1 MLTFI
6 AVTINVLVILAIAIF
21 TLFVGF
27 WLGSLKRNK
36 IEQKIRHL
44 ETEMLNSHA
53 EILRLSKE
61 IADKEME
68 ENMTLVVPI
77 HEIPNKKTRENRP
90 ST

>member
-21 TLFVGF
+21 TMAIGF

-36 IEQKIRHL
+36 IEQKIRFL
-44 ETEMLNSHA
+44 ENEMLNSHA

-61 IADKEME
+61 MAEKEMA
-68 ENMTLVVPI
+68 ENKTLVVPI

>member
-6 AVTINVLVILAIAIF
+6 AVTINLLFIIAISVIA
-21 TLFVGF
+21 LALGF

-36 IEQKIRHL
+36 VEEKIRHL
-44 ETEMLNSHA
+44 EIEMLNSHA

-61 IADKEME
+61 IAEKEMA
-68 ENMTLVVPI
+68 ENKTLVVPI